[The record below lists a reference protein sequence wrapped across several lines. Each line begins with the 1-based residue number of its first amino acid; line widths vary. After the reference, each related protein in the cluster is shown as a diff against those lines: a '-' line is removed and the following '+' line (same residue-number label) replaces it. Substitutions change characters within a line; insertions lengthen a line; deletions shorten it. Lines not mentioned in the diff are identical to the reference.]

1 MKVYLFIIY
10 ICFFFLWQLE
20 ALAHGGGLNKEGCHN
35 NRKTGDYHCHREKKN
50 SIDEVSLKEQEII
63 VGSASVT
70 DGDTIRIGKIRI
82 RLYGIDAPESSQ
94 KCKIDGKEW
103 GCGSEATQALIKII
117 GQKLVS
123 CNRKGVDRYKRV
135 IGVCRVDA
143 IDLNAWMVINGWAVA
158 YRRYSRDY
166 VLDEQK
172 AKESKK
178 GIWQGHFTMPWIWR
192 RR

>member
-20 ALAHGGGLNKEGCHN
+20 VLAHGGGLNKEGCHN

-82 RLYGIDAPESSQ
+82 RLHGIDAPETRQ

-117 GQKLVS
+117 GQKVVS

-135 IGVCRVDA
+135 IGVCRVGA

-166 VLDEQK
+166 ILDEQK

-178 GIWQGHFTMPWIWR
+178 GIWQGHFIMPWSWR
-192 RR
+192 GR

>member
-10 ICFFFLWQLE
+10 ICCFLLCHLE
-20 ALAHGGGLNKEGCHN
+20 AAAHGGGLNKEGCHN
-35 NRKTGDYHCHREKKN
+35 NRKTGDYHCHRKKTI
-50 SIDEVSLKEQEII
+50 SIDEVSSKEQEII
-63 VGSASVT
+63 VGRPYVT

-135 IGVCRVDA
+135 IGVCRVGA

-166 VLDEQK
+166 ILDEQK

-178 GIWQGHFTMPWIWR
+178 GIWQGHFIMPWSWR
-192 RR
+192 GR

>member
-35 NRKTGDYHCHREKKN
+35 NRKTDDYHCHREKKI

-63 VGSASVT
+63 VGSASVI

-82 RLYGIDAPESSQ
+82 RFHGIDAPETRQ
-94 KCKIDGKEW
+94 KCKADGEEW

-123 CNRKGVDRYKRV
+123 CNRKGIDRYKRV
-135 IGVCRVDA
+135 IGVCRVGA

-172 AKESKK
+172 AKEGKK